1 MSEYTI
7 LPLINASF
15 QPGEAKKTV
24 ASFEDR
30 DFQKIARAEY
40 YYFTGQAEKC
50 SHIAERYLMSHN
62 IKLKMSSC
70 LLYVYSNL
78 TLGRAVAS
86 RKGIREIRECLE
98 KEMKYS
104 SSAEDKAI
112 SVFAGY
118 MSSVLLHL
126 PVDELPDMEFYAAA
140 LPPGIKM
147 FSAYVIAH
155 MVYLKGEY
163 GRALG
168 ICEAAFMFRDGT
180 YPISMIYLY
189 CMMAMCQMNLKHQQ
203 KAKDALMLAW
213 NMAKEDEFLE
223 PFIEH
228 HGLLQGL
235 LESCIR
241 KEDSKLYNKLSDK
254 VISFS
259 RGWMAI
265 HNPMSE
271 NFVTDAL
278 STVEFSIAM
287 LASRDWNNQEIAD
300 YLGFSPNTVKTY
312 LSRIYVKLHIKKR
325 DELKK
330 YMLK

>member
-24 ASFEDR
+24 AGFEDR
-30 DFQKIARAEY
+30 EFQEIARAEY

-50 SHIAERYLMSHN
+50 SNIAENYLMSN
-62 IKLKMSSC
+62 DIKLKMSAC

-78 TLGRAVAS
+78 TPGRTSAS
-86 RKGIREIRECLE
+86 QKGMREIQECLE
-98 KEMKYS
+98 KEMKNP
-104 SSAEDKAI
+104 SSAENRAV
-112 SVFAGY
+112 SVLAGY
-118 MSSVLLHL
+118 MASVLLHL
-126 PVDELPDMEFYAAA
+126 PVNEFPDVNLYAAA
-140 LPPGIKM
+140 LPLGIKL

-155 MVYLKGEY
+155 MAYLKGEY

-168 ICEAAFMFRDGT
+168 ICESALIFRDGI

-189 CMMAMCQMNLKHQQ
+189 CMIAMCQMSLKHQQ
-203 KAKDALMLAW
+203 EAKDALMRAW

-235 LESCIR
+235 LEVCIR
-241 KEDSKLYNKLSDK
+241 KEDSELYKKLSDK
-254 VISFS
+254 VIEFS

-271 NFVTDAL
+271 HSVTDAL

-300 YLGFSPNTVKTY
+300 YLGFSQNTVKTY
-312 LSRIYVKLHIKKR
+312 LSRIYMKLNIKKR
-325 DELKK
+325 DELKN

>member
-1 MSEYTI
+1 
-7 LPLINASF
+7 
-15 QPGEAKKTV
+15 
-24 ASFEDR
+24 
-30 DFQKIARAEY
+30 
-40 YYFTGQAEKC
+40 
-50 SHIAERYLMSHN
+50 
-62 IKLKMSSC
+62 MSSC

-126 PVDELPDMEFYAAA
+126 PADELPDVEFYAAA

-155 MVYLKGEY
+155 MAYLKGEY

-312 LSRIYVKLHIKKR
+312 LSRIYVKLNIKKR

>member
-1 MSEYTI
+1 
-7 LPLINASF
+7 
-15 QPGEAKKTV
+15 
-24 ASFEDR
+24 
-30 DFQKIARAEY
+30 
-40 YYFTGQAEKC
+40 
-50 SHIAERYLMSHN
+50 
-62 IKLKMSSC
+62 
-70 LLYVYSNL
+70 
-78 TLGRAVAS
+78 
-86 RKGIREIRECLE
+86 
-98 KEMKYS
+98 
-104 SSAEDKAI
+104 
-112 SVFAGY
+112 
-118 MSSVLLHL
+118 
-126 PVDELPDMEFYAAA
+126 
-140 LPPGIKM
+140 
-147 FSAYVIAH
+147 
-155 MVYLKGEY
+155 
-163 GRALG
+163 
-168 ICEAAFMFRDGT
+168 MFRDGT

-189 CMMAMCQMNLKHQQ
+189 CMMPMCQMNLKHQQ

-312 LSRIYVKLHIKKR
+312 LSRIYVKLNIKKR

>member
-1 MSEYTI
+1 
-7 LPLINASF
+7 
-15 QPGEAKKTV
+15 
-24 ASFEDR
+24 
-30 DFQKIARAEY
+30 
-40 YYFTGQAEKC
+40 
-50 SHIAERYLMSHN
+50 
-62 IKLKMSSC
+62 
-70 LLYVYSNL
+70 
-78 TLGRAVAS
+78 
-86 RKGIREIRECLE
+86 
-98 KEMKYS
+98 
-104 SSAEDKAI
+104 
-112 SVFAGY
+112 
-118 MSSVLLHL
+118 
-126 PVDELPDMEFYAAA
+126 
-140 LPPGIKM
+140 M

-155 MVYLKGEY
+155 MAYLKGEY

-287 LASRDWNNQEIAD
+287 LASHDWNNQEIAD

-312 LSRIYVKLHIKKR
+312 LSRIYVKLNIKKR
-325 DELKK
+325 DELKN

>member
-15 QPGEAKKTV
+15 QPGEAKRTV
-24 ASFEDR
+24 AGFEDR

-86 RKGIREIRECLE
+86 RKGIWEIRECLE

-126 PVDELPDMEFYAAA
+126 PVDELPDVEFYAAA
-140 LPPGIKM
+140 LPPGI
-147 FSAYVIAH
+147 S
-155 MVYLKGEY
+155 
-163 GRALG
+163 
-168 ICEAAFMFRDGT
+168 EAAFMFRDGT

-312 LSRIYVKLHIKKR
+312 LSRIYVKLNIKKR

>member
-1 MSEYTI
+1 MNEYTI

-15 QPGEAKKTV
+15 QPGEAKRTV
-24 ASFEDR
+24 AGFEDR

-78 TLGRAVAS
+78 TLGRVVAS
-86 RKGIREIRECLE
+86 RKGIWEIRECIE

-126 PVDELPDMEFYAAA
+126 PVDELPDVEFYAAA

-155 MVYLKGEY
+155 MAYLK
-163 GRALG
+163 
-168 ICEAAFMFRDGT
+168 
-180 YPISMIYLY
+180 
-189 CMMAMCQMNLKHQQ
+189 
-203 KAKDALMLAW
+203 
-213 NMAKEDEFLE
+213 
-223 PFIEH
+223 
-228 HGLLQGL
+228 
-235 LESCIR
+235 
-241 KEDSKLYNKLSDK
+241 LSL
-254 VISFS
+254 
-259 RGWMAI
+259 I
-265 HNPMSE
+265 H
-271 NFVTDAL
+271 
-278 STVEFSIAM
+278 I
-287 LASRDWNNQEIAD
+287 
-300 YLGFSPNTVKTY
+300 
-312 LSRIYVKLHIKKR
+312 
-325 DELKK
+325 
-330 YMLK
+330 

>member
-7 LPLINASF
+7 LPLINAAF
-15 QPGEAKKTV
+15 QPGEAKKMV
-24 ASFEDR
+24 DSFEDR
-30 DFQKIARAEY
+30 DFQEIARAEY
-40 YYFTGQAEKC
+40 YYFTGQAEEC
-50 SHIAERYLMSHN
+50 NHIAERYLMSHN

-78 TLGRAVAS
+78 TLGREAAS
-86 RKGIREIRECLE
+86 RKGLREIQECLE
-98 KEMKYS
+98 KETKNP
-104 SSAEDKAI
+104 SSAEDRAV

-126 PVDELPDMEFYAAA
+126 LVDELPDVELYAVT
-140 LPPGIKM
+140 LPPGIKL

-155 MVYLKGEY
+155 MAYLKGEY

-168 ICEAAFMFRDGT
+168 ICEAALMFRDDV

-189 CMMAMCQMNLKHQQ
+189 CMIAMCQMNLKNQQ
-203 KAKDALMLAW
+203 KAKDSLMLAW
-213 NMAKEDEFLE
+213 NVAKEDEFLE

-254 VISFS
+254 VIAFS
-259 RGWMAI
+259 RGWMSI
-265 HNPMSE
+265 HNPMSG
-271 NFVTDAL
+271 NSVTDAL

-312 LSRIYVKLHIKKR
+312 LSRIYEKMNINKR
-325 DELKK
+325 DELKN

>member
-1 MSEYTI
+1 MSKYTI
-7 LPLINASF
+7 LPLINSSF

-24 ASFEDR
+24 AGFEDR
-30 DFQKIARAEY
+30 DFQEIVRAEY

-50 SHIAERYLMSHN
+50 SHIAENYLISDN

-78 TLGRAVAS
+78 TLGRTVAS
-86 RKGIREIRECLE
+86 QKGLREIQECLE
-98 KEMKYS
+98 KEMKNS
-104 SSAEDKAI
+104 SSTENKAV

-126 PVDELPDMEFYAAA
+126 PVKELPDVNLYTVT
-140 LPPGIKM
+140 LPLGIKL
-147 FSAYVIAH
+147 FFAYIIAH
-155 MVYLKGEY
+155 MAYLKGEY

-168 ICEAAFMFRDGT
+168 ICESALIFRDDT

-189 CMMAMCQMNLKHQQ
+189 CMIAMCQMNLKHQQ

-241 KEDSKLYNKLSDK
+241 KEDSELYNKLSDK
-254 VISFS
+254 VITFS

-271 NFVTDAL
+271 NSVTDVL

-287 LASRDWNNQEIAD
+287 LASRGWNNREIAEH
-300 YLGFSPNTVKTY
+300 LGFSPNTVKTY
-312 LSRIYVKLHIKKR
+312 LSRIYVKLNIKKR
-325 DELKK
+325 AELKNH
-330 YMLK
+330 MLK

>member
-15 QPGEAKKTV
+15 QPGEAKRTV
-24 ASFEDR
+24 DGFEDR

-126 PVDELPDMEFYAAA
+126 PVDELPDVEFYAAA
-140 LPPGIKM
+140 LP
-147 FSAYVIAH
+147 S
-155 MVYLKGEY
+155 
-163 GRALG
+163 
-168 ICEAAFMFRDGT
+168 
-180 YPISMIYLY
+180 
-189 CMMAMCQMNLKHQQ
+189 
-203 KAKDALMLAW
+203 W
-213 NMAKEDEFLE
+213 N
-223 PFIEH
+223 
-228 HGLLQGL
+228 
-235 LESCIR
+235 
-241 KEDSKLYNKLSDK
+241 
-254 VISFS
+254 
-259 RGWMAI
+259 
-265 HNPMSE
+265 
-271 NFVTDAL
+271 
-278 STVEFSIAM
+278 
-287 LASRDWNNQEIAD
+287 
-300 YLGFSPNTVKTY
+300 
-312 LSRIYVKLHIKKR
+312 
-325 DELKK
+325 
-330 YMLK
+330 